1 MDPWFENFKLM
12 LTYWLMSNRDPT
24 MAEAALTS
32 RMAQPY
38 LQSAGMDMQPSTT
51 SNQNITAGNFP
62 IPTSVHH
69 RPPTPSQYH
78 RQDSDLQRQHI
89 TSSDLIPNGTAHH
102 DLQVQPESTTQLDRN
117 HLCPTCSKGFKSKQ
131 QLAQH
136 SLVHTNIRKYVCSY
150 CDKAFKQLCHLQQHV
165 RIHTGEKP
173 YRCSF
178 EGCDRAFAQ
187 MANLHHHMRNHDEHL
202 KKSQTKQFQCMICHR
217 AYTNE
222 SSLKSHMLKMHVHLK
237 AIDGVQS
244 DLINRIHKPKPTRL
258 PSNGMSGTIDL
269 TSEERDVNSGDRM
282 DDRRADNFRFTNS
295 PPLDRALHQRNDE
308 VARFAHL
315 AVAKRFDQTKTNEFR
330 FNNKGAEGMEIDNR
344 GDNYRF
350 SDKRLDERDLHRADN
365 FRQSADR
372 LDTQRADFRFPDK
385 NANDRLQDQQPEN
398 YRLSEENL
406 IVRAM
411 MSRDQQNL
419 VSSNTSSLSPA
430 DTQIRGQEVNNRSNV
445 NLADNSRNRNGRLS
459 FPPMMPFDSPRVDF
473 FQRPPLGSQ
482 SPRANS
488 FINDIQ
494 QFNKLN
500 GHGSLPSNHSS
511 QRSTFDHMPQAT
523 NHISSSSS
531 SFVSQQPM

>member
-32 RMAQPY
+32 RMAQPF
-38 LQSAGMDMQPSTT
+38 LQGMDMQPSTT
-51 SNQNITAGNFP
+51 SNQNHTAANFP

-69 RPPTPSQYH
+69 RQPTPPQYH
-78 RQDSDLQRQHI
+78 RQDSELQRQHI
-89 TSSDLIPNGTAHH
+89 TSSDLLPNGTPAHH
-102 DLQVQPESTTQLDRN
+102 DLSVQPESTTQSDRN

-150 CDKAFKQLCHLQQHV
+150 CEKAFKQLCHLQQHV

-173 YRCSF
+173 YRCTF

-202 KKSQTKQFQCMICHR
+202 KKNQSKQFQCMICHR

-237 AIDGVQS
+237 PMDGLQS
-244 DLINRIHKPKPTRL
+244 DLHSRIHKPKPTRL
-258 PSNGMSGTIDL
+258 PSNGMSSTIDL
-269 TSEERDVNSGDRM
+269 TA
-282 DDRRADNFRFTNS
+282 DDRDLPSDDRLDDRRGDNFRFSTSPPLDNGGPQRNDDFTRFAQLAVSKRFDQPKGTDFRFNGKQGLEAMDIDSRGDNFRFSNKRIDDRDQPRADNFRHT
-295 PPLDRALHQRNDE
+295 
-308 VARFAHL
+308 
-315 AVAKRFDQTKTNEFR
+315 
-330 FNNKGAEGMEIDNR
+330 
-344 GDNYRF
+344 
-350 SDKRLDERDLHRADN
+350 AD
-365 FRQSADR
+365 
-372 LDTQRADFRFPDK
+372 RADFRFTDK
-385 NANDRLQDQQPEN
+385 SANDRLQDQQPEN

-419 VSSNTSSLSPA
+419 SNPPNASLSLSSN

-445 NLADNSRNRNGRLS
+445 NIPDRSRNGRLN
-459 FPPMMPFDSPRVDF
+459 FPAMMPFDTPRMDF

-488 FINDIQ
+488 FMNDIQ

-500 GHGSLPSNHSS
+500 AHSSLPSAST
-511 QRSTFDHMPQAT
+511 QRSTFDHLPQAT

-531 SFVSQQPM
+531 SFTNQQPM